1 MYTTLPSSL
10 PLGTQV
16 QQGMV
21 SATSKGTYRTYQSG
35 VLSETTKTVGSFISS
50 YEENY
55 LVLYN
60 SSAMAVKYS
69 LQSKNALP
77 FTLPKVQIVASGKV
91 ASSMIN
97 LQMTEDKSRL
107 YDILKY
113 SLFVPQ

>member
-1 MYTTLPSSL
+1 MYTTFPSPL
-10 PLGTQV
+10 PLGTQA

-21 SATSKGTYRTYQSG
+21 NATSLGTYRTYQSG

-50 YEENY
+50 FDENY

-60 SSAMAVKYS
+60 SSTMAVKYS

-77 FTLPKVQIVASGKV
+77 FTLPKVQIIASGKV
-91 ASSMIN
+91 SNSMIN